1 LHRAD
6 LTPAWQQRLDDTI
19 TFTSRASA
27 DAWFETLRANPAAV
41 PGVATSATV
50 TLAPTTAPATTAPPS
65 TDLTPTTA
73 AGP

>member
-1 LHRAD
+1 MTKIDKA
-6 LTPAWQQRLDDTI
+6 AWQQRLDDTI

-41 PGVATSATV
+41 PGLAPSTTIA
-50 TLAPTTAPATTAPPS
+50 LAPTTATATTAPPP